1 MKIQR
6 QNTVTS
12 TGVGLKRALVIG
24 AGVGGLVAANAFAAR
39 GVEVVVV
46 ERRAAFDSA
55 SLGLGQPANAL
66 RVYRRLGVLDE
77 ILEAGFRYDSMLL
90 ADADRER
97 CVTHE
102 FLLGDSATPA
112 FCALARSE
120 LHAIL
125 HRRALGSGVQV
136 RLGTT
141 VESLEDDGRQVT
153 ATFSNGRT
161 DSFDLVAGFDGIRS
175 NTRQLLFGTAFEPR
189 ALGYGAWRVKAPR
202 PDYVRS
208 MEFLHA
214 VGSKTGAIPLS
225 RDSLYLFHIR
235 AEDPGAWFR
244 PERLRPDLRERL
256 AGYGGYVGVVRDS
269 LGVGDEIVYSP
280 LERLLV
286 PPPWHCGRIVIG
298 GDAAHVVPPHL
309 TQGAAMA
316 AEDGFLLA
324 ELTTRDAPLEQ
335 SLAAYGRRRWR
346 RAAFVYS
353 FGLDWLAR
361 EQATR
366 SPADLDQAMAE
377 LAVNATTRI
386 GASDRVLN
394 EWILDEEDDEGGDAC
409 PSS

>member
-1 MKIQR
+1 MGIQY

-12 TGVGLKRALVIG
+12 TGAELKRVLVIG
-24 AGVGGLVAANAFAAR
+24 AGVGGLVAGNAFAAR
-39 GVEVVVV
+39 GIEVIVV
-46 ERRAAFDSA
+46 ERRAAFSSA

-77 ILEAGFRYDSMLL
+77 VLEAGFAYDSMLL
-90 ADADRER
+90 ADQDRER

-112 FCALARSE
+112 FCALQRSE

-125 HRRALGSGVQV
+125 HRHALAAGVRV
-136 RLGTT
+136 RLGAT
-141 VESLEDDGRQVT
+141 VESLADEGRAVT
-153 ATFSNGRT
+153 VTFSDGSS

-175 NTRQLLFGTAFEPR
+175 TTRKHLFGTAFEPR
-189 ALGYGAWRVKAPR
+189 ALGYGAWRVKAHR

-208 MEFLHA
+208 MEFLHS

-235 AEDPGAWFR
+235 AEKPGARFP
-244 PERLRPDLRERL
+244 PETLRPSLQERL
-256 AGYGGYVGVVRDS
+256 ADYGGYVGAARDAI
-269 LGVGDEIVYSP
+269 GVSDDVVYSP
-280 LERLLV
+280 LEPLLV
-286 PPPWHCGRIVIG
+286 PPMWHRGRIVIG

-324 ELTTRDAPLEQ
+324 ELTTRQCPLEQ
-335 SLAAYGRRRWR
+335 SLAAYSRRRWQ

-366 SPADLDQAMAE
+366 SPADLDDAMAE
-377 LAVNATTRI
+377 LAANATTRI
-386 GASDRVLN
+386 GASDRLLN
-394 EWILDEEDDEGGDAC
+394 EWILDEEGDA
-409 PSS
+409 

>member
-1 MKIQR
+1 MSIQR
-6 QNTVTS
+6 QNTRTS
-12 TGVGLKRALVIG
+12 SCVELKRVLVIG

-39 GVEVVVV
+39 GTEVVVV
-46 ERRAAFDSA
+46 ERRTAFDPA
-55 SLGLGQPANAL
+55 GLGLGQPANAL

-77 ILEAGFRYDSMLL
+77 ILEAGFSYDSMLL
-90 ADADRER
+90 ADADRGR

-102 FLLGDSATPA
+102 FLLGDGATPA
-112 FCALARSE
+112 FCALQRSD
-120 LHAIL
+120 LHKIL
-125 HRRALGSGVQV
+125 YRRALAAGVRV

-141 VESLEDDGRQVT
+141 VESLADDGREV
-153 ATFSNGRT
+153 ASTFSDGHSE
-161 DSFDLVAGFDGIRS
+161 SFGLVAGFDGIRS
-175 NTRQLLFGTAFEPR
+175 TTRQRLFGTAFEPR
-189 ALGYGAWRVKAPR
+189 ALGYGAWRVRTPR

-214 VGSKTGAIPLS
+214 TGSKTGAIPLGS
-225 RDSLYLFHIR
+225 DSLYLFHIR
-235 AEDPGAWFR
+235 AEDPSTRFG
-244 PERLRPDLRERL
+244 PERLRSDLQERL
-256 AGYGGYVGVVRDS
+256 SGYGSYVGAARDS
-269 LGVGDEIVYSP
+269 LGADDEIVYSP
-280 LERLLV
+280 LEGLLV
-286 PPPWHCGRIVIG
+286 PPPWHRGRIVIG

-324 ELTTRDAPLEQ
+324 ELATRDCPLEQ
-335 SLAAYGRRRWR
+335 SLALYGRRRWP

-394 EWILDEEDDEGGDAC
+394 EWILDEEGDA
-409 PSS
+409 